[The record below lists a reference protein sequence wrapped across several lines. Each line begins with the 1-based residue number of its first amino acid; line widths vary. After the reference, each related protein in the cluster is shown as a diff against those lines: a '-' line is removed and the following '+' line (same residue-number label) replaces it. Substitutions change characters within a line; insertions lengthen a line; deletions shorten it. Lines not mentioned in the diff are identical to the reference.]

1 MDPNC
6 LKGVDD
12 LFLGCLM
19 MSNESNDVYV
29 FRWFSCIF
37 LLGRG
42 RPGRTAIPR
51 HPEVLPDILVS
62 GFHWATSMRERSCTM
77 YAPDTSTITSTQESA
92 AAWSQIDRYIIDSI
106 A

>member
-1 MDPNC
+1 
-6 LKGVDD
+6 
-12 LFLGCLM
+12 M
-19 MSNESNDVYV
+19 MSNDVYV
-29 FRWFSCIF
+29 FRWFCIF

-51 HPEVLPDILVS
+51 HPQVLPDILVS

-92 AAWSQIDRYIIDSI
+92 AAWSRIEYIIDSI